1 VGDEVEK
8 QVTFRD
14 MLGKVST
21 SSHFFWEIVLNKINV
36 HILEMEDVLFH
47 HDSGVMMPENP
58 AGKSSENGASATDPR
73 VKSMQTKVTGIK
85 ALALVFKELEF
96 DPNKR
101 MIIAGHADTSGD
113 FKYNFELT
121 GLRAQNVMDLLI
133 GDREAWADICHKKHK
148 IEDYQQIM
156 GHYASKFGWTCDP
169 GKIDNAWGPKT
180 EAAVKN
186 FIDSYNAAAGPVP
199 AEPPLSPD
207 LLGKVKNDGAKR
219 WPPELWRAVFDL
231 YSEELA
237 EALTTSTASLQELRE
252 SLVEPETDKFL
263 YPEKR
268 FIACGE
274 SFPIDQAQRDKYRSQ
289 ANRRV
294 EIIFFDKDEALAL
307 EDFNCPPELTRAHK
321 AEECPMWN
329 NWHFLPLYIDPDDL
343 YAVVYHLSFRYY
355 DRVARKIRDIPA
367 GLMIKAFEHR
377 KDGSIKDL
385 PVTISYKDG
394 VYNVKVYYKP
404 LLKDPDREWIHFEF
418 KTENQWVHTASD
430 TSDSTIVPLTPEQVA
445 ELKKPANYLEWVK
458 YYDLPSFWSS
468 RNYWTRYDGSTTTG
482 DRFEEVFI
490 NNNFKPFGEAVT
502 EQTKPLVFCL
512 DDIVLLDSPT
522 GSQDI
527 KDCDHM
533 TDGTHTTA
541 PNPIALSGISRV
553 KIFIADET
561 TGFLKLYQRDDA
573 DPKSSRVPF
582 ARNLISE
589 DFEKAKTARLVFF
602 RDGFYTIGKRRT
614 PPEANWE
621 NKHFVVG
628 ARAAIRNDAE
638 YHRFWDM
645 TVSSRD
651 KQFHYCGDFDLHY
664 FHRLHLENKHPVSY
678 VIYYLSV
685 SFMRDT
691 RDPTKVPP
699 IPSQADVKKFND
711 EGVYNAME
719 RYNKKPRFFD
729 VKTASETTDWI
740 KPFYFFDERETFVV
754 PNAEHPGPVDFED
767 ETKLDGLFAT
777 AGITKARRNA
787 LGGKSKFL
795 AFIAGDD
802 PNVTPGTAWHWAVR
816 PNHHLYSVFN
826 LYKSSVSDQGG
837 QYTGQPPK
845 TEFGETFG
853 VFTFAHELGHGT
865 GLPDEYIYAKFK
877 SWPEKTRTFC
887 DYVQGFDQYTM
898 SSNYASIMYHN
909 KAPRLHN
916 LWYAL
921 HMINSQADVATAPG
935 GLNDLLNG
943 KKFVVKFVHPLATLT
958 YGRDFAATPARNRDV
973 RVPMCLEEQ
982 YALTEDKHLSLAL
995 YDVGQDES
1003 SSRDGF
1009 HAGQNNFEYQAVL
1022 LVRLLLRVNFD
1033 NDSSWHVNNRI
1044 NQLAK
1049 VEDGWKDLSEKYRL
1063 VGGAKSVK
1071 NIFIHFLPGFT
1082 AASNPLNNYTVDFL
1096 QTNATGGDP
1105 KIYFGWWGHLQVV
1118 FNVMEAEL
1126 IRFFLNMNLG
1136 DNNFLAGLDFLRT
1149 WANGKLSDTFQL
1161 QPI

>member
-1 VGDEVEK
+1 MGDTAEK

-14 MLGKVST
+14 VIGDVST
-21 SSHFFWEIVLNKINV
+21 SSHCFWDIVLKKINV

-47 HDSGVMMPENP
+47 HNSAVMMPENP
-58 AGKSSENGASATDPR
+58 AGKSSRDGGGATAQQS
-73 VKSMQTKVTGIK
+73 QVTGIK
-85 ALALVFKELEF
+85 ALALAFKELEF
-96 DPNKR
+96 DPQKR
-101 MIIAGHADTSGD
+101 LIVASHTDTSGD
-113 FKYNFELT
+113 FKYNYELSA
-121 GLRAQNVMDLLI
+121 LRAQNVIDLLI
-133 GDREAWADICHKKHK
+133 GSREDWAAISHKKQK
-148 IEDYQQIM
+148 VEDYQQVM
-156 GHYASKFGWTCDP
+156 AHYGAKFGWPCDP
-169 GKIDNAWGPKT
+169 GKIDNTWGPNT

-186 FIDSYNAAAGPVP
+186 FIDSYNAAAGPGL
-199 AEPPLSPD
+199 AGPPLSPD

-219 WPPELWRAVFDL
+219 WPPELWRVVFDL

-237 EALTTSTASLQELRE
+237 EALTTSTASLQALRK
-252 SLVEPETDKFL
+252 SLIEPLTNKFL

-274 SFPIDQAQRDKYRSQ
+274 SFPIDQAQKDKYRSQ

-294 EIIFFDKDEALAL
+294 EIIFFDKDEALTL
-307 EDFNCPPELTRAHK
+307 EDFKCPPELTRAHK
-321 AEECPMWN
+321 EEECPMWN
-329 NWHFLPLYIDPDDL
+329 KWHFLPLYFDPDDL
-343 YAVVYHLSFRYY
+343 YAVIYHLSFRYY
-355 DRVARKIRDIPA
+355 DRVARKIRNIPS
-367 GLMIKAFEHR
+367 GLTIKAFEHR
-377 KDGSIKDL
+377 KDGSIKEL
-385 PVTISYKDG
+385 PVTSSYEDG
-394 VYNVKVYYKP
+394 VYKVKVSYKP
-404 LLKDPDREWIHFEF
+404 QFKDPDREWIHFEF
-418 KTENQWVHTASD
+418 HTNSQWVFTASD
-430 TSDSTIVPLTPEQVA
+430 TSDSAIVKLTPEQVA
-445 ELKKPANYLEWVK
+445 ELRKPENYLEWVK

-468 RNYWTRYDGSTTTG
+468 RNYWTRYDGSATTG
-482 DRFEEVFI
+482 DRFEAVFI
-490 NNNFKPFGEAVT
+490 NNNFKPFGETVT
-502 EQTKPLVFCL
+502 EQTKPIVFCL

-541 PNPIALSGISRV
+541 PNPKALSSLSRV

-561 TGFLKLYQRDDA
+561 TGFLKLYQRTA
-573 DPKSSRVPF
+573 GDPKSSRVPF
-582 ARNLISE
+582 AINLISE
-589 DFEKAKTARLVFF
+589 DFEKVKTARIVFF
-602 RDGFYTIGKRRT
+602 RDGFYTIGRRRT
-614 PPEANWE
+614 QPEADWE
-621 NKHFVVG
+621 KKHFVVG

-638 YHRFWDM
+638 YHRSWDM
-645 TVSSRD
+645 NVSSRD

-711 EGVYNAME
+711 EGVYSAMD
-719 RYNKKPRFFD
+719 RYNKKERFFD
-729 VKTASETTDWI
+729 EKTSSETTDWI
-740 KPFYFFDERETFVV
+740 KPLYFFDERETFVV
-754 PNAEHPGPVDFED
+754 PDAEHPSPAIDFED
-767 ETKLDGLFAT
+767 GTKLDELFAKP
-777 AGITKARRNA
+777 GITKARRNA

-795 AFIAGDD
+795 AFICGDD
-802 PNVTPGTAWHWAVR
+802 PNVVPGSAWHWAVR
-816 PNHHLYSVFN
+816 LNNHLYSVFN

-837 QYTGQPPK
+837 QYTGQPAK

-877 SWPEKTRTFC
+877 SWPEKGTRKFC

-898 SSNYASIMYHN
+898 SSNYASMMYHN

-958 YGRDFAATPARNRDV
+958 YGRDLTATPARNRDV
-973 RVPMCLEEQ
+973 RVPMFLEEQ
-982 YALTEDKHLSLAL
+982 YAVTGDKHLSLAL

-1003 SSRDGF
+1003 SARDGF

-1033 NDSSWHVNNRI
+1033 NDSSWNVNNRI

-1049 VEDGWKDLSEKYRL
+1049 VEDPWKNLSEKYRL
-1063 VGGAKSVK
+1063 VGGTKSIK

-1082 AASNPLNNYTVDFL
+1082 AASDPLNNYTVDFL
-1096 QTNATGGDP
+1096 QTNATGGHA
-1105 KIYFGWWGHLQVV
+1105 KIDFGWWGHLQVS

-1126 IRFFLNMNLG
+1126 IRFFLNMSPT
-1136 DNNFLAGLDFLRT
+1136 DNNYLAALDFLRT
-1149 WANGKLSDTFQL
+1149 WANGKLNDTFQL
-1161 QPI
+1161 QSI